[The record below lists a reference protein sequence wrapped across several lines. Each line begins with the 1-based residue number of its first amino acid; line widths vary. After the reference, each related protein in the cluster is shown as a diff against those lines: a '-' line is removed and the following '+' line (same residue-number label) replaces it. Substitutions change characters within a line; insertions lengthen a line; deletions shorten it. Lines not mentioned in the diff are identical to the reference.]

1 MKVPKPYAN
10 IAQLAERCSC
20 KAQVKGPTPF
30 VGSNIA
36 DSRCKIM
43 NYEGL
48 CERLFE
54 SAADMEEFP
63 TRPSLIKGST
73 PWT

>member
-1 MKVPKPYAN
+1 MKIPKPYAN
-10 IAQLAERCSC
+10 IAQLAERRSC
-20 KAQVKGPTPF
+20 KAQAKGPTPF

-54 SAADMEEFP
+54 SAADMGFS

>member
-1 MKVPKPYAN
+1 
-10 IAQLAERCSC
+10 
-20 KAQVKGPTPF
+20 
-30 VGSNIA
+30 
-36 DSRCKIM
+36 M